1 MATILIVDDDAAI
14 GDMLETALKAEGY
27 AILRA
32 YSGTE
37 ALFVL
42 RETPPDLV
50 LLDLMLPGMTGEEV
64 LSRLRH
70 LPVIVVSAKGD
81 AELKA
86 RLLLD
91 GAADYVTKP
100 FSVKELSARIQ
111 VALRRAVRQ
120 GDILC
125 YRLLR
130 MDTAAQA
137 VTVGGTPVH
146 LTRTEFAI
154 LKLLMQNAEKTL
166 SKTFLLEAI
175 AADTPDCTETSLKI
189 HVSNLRRKLRDAG
202 APDAIEAVWGIGFK
216 LAIS

>member
-1 MATILIVDDDAAI
+1 
-14 GDMLETALKAEGY
+14 
-27 AILRA
+27 
-32 YSGTE
+32 
-37 ALFVL
+37 
-42 RETPPDLV
+42 
-50 LLDLMLPGMTGEEV
+50 MLPGMTGEEV
-64 LSRLRH
+64 LTHLRH

-81 AELKA
+81 AEHKA

-111 VALRRAVRQ
+111 VALRRAVAQ
-120 GDILC
+120 GDVLC
-125 YRLLR
+125 YRMLR

-137 VTVGGTPVH
+137 VTVEKTPVH

-166 SKTFLLEAI
+166 SKTFLLDAI
-175 AADTPDCTETSLKI
+175 AADTPDCTESSLKI

-202 APDAIEAVWGIGFK
+202 APDAIEAVWGIGFR
-216 LAIS
+216 LFIS